1 LKQGIRQIRLND
13 PQVIKLR
20 LKEFI
25 GKNVNLVFHDRKSIT
40 GNVQTIDAS
49 GVELL
54 NMRLKKMHFPF
65 DTIAEVYFD
74 IIV

>member
-1 LKQGIRQIRLND
+1 M
-13 PQVIKLR
+13 
-20 LKEFI
+20 KESM
-25 GKNVNLVFHDRKSIT
+25 GKNINLVFHDRKSIT

-65 DTIAEVYFD
+65 DMIAEVYFD
-74 IIV
+74 IVV

>member
-1 LKQGIRQIRLND
+1 LKHGIRQIRLND

-20 LKEFI
+20 MKEFM
-25 GKNVNLVFHDRKSIT
+25 GKNINLVFHDRKSIT

-54 NMRLKKMHFPF
+54 NMRLRKMRFAF
-65 DTIAEVYFD
+65 DTIAEVYID
-74 IIV
+74 VIA